1 MAINWRQLLR
11 RSPVGYNVI
20 FEDSV
25 STVVEDLDI
34 AAIYRTQANVRSV
47 VSFLADNIAEL
58 PLKVYRRNGDT
69 DRERV
74 TSGPVYETFKRPNR
88 AMTKFELIRATVSSA
103 LLYDRVVWMVAPDTD
118 GKMEIIPIPTPWLV
132 KDTGTNALQPD
143 SILIRSKDGSEAI
156 EVPSSMFVMFHGYN
170 PEGISSCSS
179 PLRALRQTIY
189 EQEQADKY
197 RASVWRNGGRISAYI
212 SRPANIQPWTP
223 EQAERFKTDFRA
235 AWTGNGPRSG
245 GMPVLED
252 GMTIQSLSF
261 NAKEAQWAE
270 AKQISRE
277 EAAAIYHV
285 NPSLIWHTGTQT
297 YASAKDNARALY
309 SETMGPY
316 MEFLTER
323 INTFV
328 LPMLGAEPDEYVEFD
343 LMKKL
348 AGSFE
353 EQASVLTSAVG
364 APWMTRDEAR
374 ARQNLPAIDGGSE
387 LIVPLNVAVGG
398 AGYTDQYLNN
408 AQVESKD
415 TAPLIKADPIKIK
428 GHPLDE
434 DFEEYEDI
442 MRRFMERQARTV
454 LSAMGASKA
463 KADPSWWDAERWDR
477 ELSADLLKAALKT
490 SVETAKKTLRR
501 IDVPVDTYDVDR
513 TEKYLSVMATRRAH
527 NVNQRTFDELMDA
540 YDRAEDGDT
549 STAQTVF
556 DAATD
561 RATKSGRSMAA
572 AVVGFAVLEA
582 VRQAS
587 SAGFNTSKVT
597 KTWRVTSGNPRPSHA
612 AMDGETVGIDD
623 NFSNGADWPGDTEA
637 LDAADVCN
645 CMCECEITI
654 P

>member
-74 TSGPVYETFKRPNR
+74 TSGPVFETFKRPNR
-88 AMTKFELIRATVSSA
+88 AMTKFELIRATVSTA
-103 LLYDRVVWMVAPDTD
+103 LLYDRVVWMIAPDTD

-143 SILIRSKDGSEAI
+143 SILIRNKNGSEAI

-235 AWTGNGPRSG
+235 AWTGNGPRAG

-398 AGYTDQYLNN
+398 AGYVDQYQNSVEPETKMALLN
-408 AQVESKD
+408 
-415 TAPLIKADPIKIK
+415 ADPIRIK
-428 GHPLDE
+428 AHPLDE
-434 DFEEYEDI
+434 DFAEYVEI
-442 MRRFMERQARTV
+442 MRNFMQRQARTV
-454 LSAMGASKA
+454 VSALGAGK
-463 KADPSWWDAERWDR
+463 PEWWDAERWDR
-477 ELSADLLKAALKT
+477 ELSEDLLKTALET
-490 SVETAKKTLRR
+490 SERTAKQTLRR
-501 IDVPVDTYDVDR
+501 IDVPADAYSVER
-513 TEKYLSVMATRRAH
+513 TEHYLEAMATRRAH
-527 NVNQRTFDELMDA
+527 NVNQRTYQELTAA
-540 YDRAEDGDT
+540 YDESEAEDT
-549 STAQTVF
+549 STAQKVF
-556 DAATD
+556 DAAED

-572 AVVGFAVLEA
+572 AVAGFAVLEA

-587 SAGFNTSKVT
+587 ADGYPTAQVT
-597 KTWRVTSGNPRPSHA
+597 KTWRVTSGDPRPSHA
-612 AMDGETVGIDD
+612 AMDGETVLMDEK
-623 NFSNGADWPGDTEA
+623 FSNGADYPGDTEA